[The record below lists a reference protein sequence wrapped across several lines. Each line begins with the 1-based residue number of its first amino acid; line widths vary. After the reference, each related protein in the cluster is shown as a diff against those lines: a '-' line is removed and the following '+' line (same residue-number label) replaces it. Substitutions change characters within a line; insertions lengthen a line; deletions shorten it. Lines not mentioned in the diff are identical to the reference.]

1 MPVSTELK
9 IPLPPKPD
17 VRTRGNVEARIS
29 DCWEDS
35 R

>member
-17 VRTRGNVEARIS
+17 ARTRGDGAYIF